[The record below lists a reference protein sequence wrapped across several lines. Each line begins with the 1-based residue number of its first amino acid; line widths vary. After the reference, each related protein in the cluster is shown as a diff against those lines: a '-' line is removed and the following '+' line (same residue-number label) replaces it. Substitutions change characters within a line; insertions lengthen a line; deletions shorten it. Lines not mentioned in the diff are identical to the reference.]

1 MSNSP
6 DESDAKGPKLIDIEG
21 VFASKNPKLLK
32 LLPSFLIRYLKR
44 TIHQEEINQFLIK
57 NHHLHGLEFAEAILG
72 LFSARVEWRNLE
84 NIPDNNRYLF
94 VANHPLGGLDGI
106 ALIHAVGSRFPQV
119 KFPVND
125 ILMNL
130 ENLHDIFIPINKHGG
145 HSRQAAKLMDE
156 AFSSS
161 AQMLYFPAGLV
172 SRKNNGKITDLEWKS
187 TFIKKA
193 VNYQRHVVP
202 VHISGQNSSFFYN
215 LANFRKRI
223 GLKANIEMLYLPDE
237 MFKQNGKKIVIT
249 FGTPISWE
257 QLKESHKPDFWASE
271 IKSQC
276 YCLVE

>member
-249 FGTPISWE
+249 FGAPISWE

>member
-1 MSNSP
+1 MSNSVVQNK
-6 DESDAKGPKLIDIEG
+6 SKGPKLIDIEG

-32 LLPSFLIRYLKR
+32 LIPSFIMRYLKR
-44 TIHQEEINQFLIK
+44 TIHQEEINQFLIQ
-57 NHHLHGLEFAEAILG
+57 NHHLHGLNFAEAILK
-72 LFSARVEWRNLE
+72 LFSAQVEWRNLE
-84 NIPDNNRYLF
+84 NIPSNSRYLF

-106 ALIHAVGSRFPQV
+106 AFIHAIGSRFEQV

-130 ENLHDIFIPINKHGG
+130 ENLHEIFIPINKHGG

-172 SRKNNGKITDLEWKS
+172 SRKINGKITDLEWKS

-193 VNYQRHVVP
+193 ISYQRNVVP
-202 VHISGQNSSFFYN
+202 VHISGQNSSFFYG

-257 QLKESHKPDFWASE
+257 QLKESQKPDTWASE
-271 IKSQC
+271 IKAQC
-276 YCLVE
+276 YRLAE